1 MIDKLLVGITL
12 IVGALGKLR
21 VHLLNFG
28 IELMQIIECLAN
40 LIFESLGVGKYHLLW
55 QIAHHKFLGH
65 RHRATSRRLQAGDNL
80 QHRTFACTVLAHKCY
95 AVFLVDD
102 VAHAIKQ
109 GITVKF
115 YR

>member
-21 VHLLNFG
+21 VHLLYFSVK
-28 IELMQIIECLAN
+28 LMKIV
-40 LIFESLGVGKYHLLW
+40 ESLTHFLFQSLSVGKHHLLW